1 MADLFDAMRRSFE
14 ASQALQS
21 MEGSGAARKKYREE
35 QREIDDEMA
44 RLREQGIQT
53 QAEIAKAERGAKKT
67 SNRRF
72 WQSLVTST
80 GLEALVGKALEYALV
95 AGTAGTAAPLLSAVK
110 AKKAYDLFK
119 KTKKLRKGAKLLYSA
134 TKGSKAGKKELARD
148 LEKVPEEFRFIEEEG
163 ADFLTQERKRGRET
177 AAGYQRGA
185 RTMKDIKESA
195 YEGVGGVDAFSAMG
209 LTQMM
214 AGAQAL
220 SYADLAATAGKE
232 VASLFGE
239 KSVVGEQA
247 MRNMVSL
254 PTDTSSA
261 SPHLTSYVEPSLSS
275 FKPTSW
281 PYDQTGQ
288 PLNLQSPSTLLDWYK
303 KSDPLSSLD
312 WTNKETQLGQK
323 NALKN
328 FDLTRTRFPSG
339 G

>member
-1 MADLFDAMRRSFE
+1 M
-14 ASQALQS
+14 
-21 MEGSGAARKKYREE
+21 
-35 QREIDDEMA
+35 
-44 RLREQGIQT
+44 
-53 QAEIAKAERGAKKT
+53 
-67 SNRRF
+67 
-72 WQSLVTST
+72 
-80 GLEALVGKALEYALV
+80 
-95 AGTAGTAAPLLSAVK
+95 
-110 AKKAYDLFK
+110 
-119 KTKKLRKGAKLLYSA
+119 
-134 TKGSKAGKKELARD
+134 
-148 LEKVPEEFRFIEEEG
+148 PEEFRFIEEEG

-247 MRNMVSL
+247 LEKLFSDVGTEGVDL
-254 PTDTSSA
+254 PPKTLEQSFGDRIQ
-261 SPHLTSYVEPSLSS
+261 PSLSS
-275 FKPTSW
+275 FKPASYELSPELW
-281 PYDQTGQ
+281 NAVVNKDGSIDPQRM
-288 PLNLQSPSTLLDWYK
+288 PLNLQSPSSLLDWYK
-303 KSDPLSSLD
+303 GKPSPLSSLD
-312 WTNKETQLGQK
+312 WTNNQIQNRIAIALGQK

-339 G
+339 R